1 MPLPEDPA
9 AFEAAFRAAV
19 AAILPSATVE
29 LARRTIVMIKMRVE
43 LGADRFTDVFF
54 NARNHR
60 TDLTVIERGRRVLGY
75 DNLGGWHRH
84 PPQSP
89 DAHEECEEPSLEA
102 FVREA
107 VSLTGT
113 TNG

>member
-1 MPLPEDPA
+1 MPIPDGPD

-19 AAILPSATVE
+19 ATVLPSATVE
-29 LARRTIVMIKMRVE
+29 RATRTIIMIKLRVE
-43 LGADRFTDVFF
+43 LGADRFIDALF
-54 NARNHR
+54 NDRNHR

-84 PPQSP
+84 PPESP
-89 DAHEECEEPSLEA
+89 DAHEACEEPSLEA

-107 VSLTGT
+107 VSLRRT
-113 TNG
+113 TVS